1 MNWFFDGFSGMG
13 GVSLG
18 IERAGCR
25 VAVAV
30 NHDDRAIKAHAANH
44 PYTAHLNGDIRNVNI
59 RKLAGR
65 LIRKGIWRINL
76 WWSAECTHF
85 SNAKGGASRDADSE
99 TRSKKFIGNA
109 VQVEMARLIV
119 KANVGISTLPAL
131 KL

>member
-65 LIRKGIWRINL
+65 LIQQIGIDEAPVWLMGAVYPTI
-76 WWSAECTHF
+76 WSQDGSVPLPIQAQILY
-85 SNAKGGASRDADSE
+85 N
-99 TRSKKFIGNA
+99 GNNH
-109 VQVEMARLIV
+109 VH
-119 KANVGISTLPAL
+119 L
-131 KL
+131 KDKD